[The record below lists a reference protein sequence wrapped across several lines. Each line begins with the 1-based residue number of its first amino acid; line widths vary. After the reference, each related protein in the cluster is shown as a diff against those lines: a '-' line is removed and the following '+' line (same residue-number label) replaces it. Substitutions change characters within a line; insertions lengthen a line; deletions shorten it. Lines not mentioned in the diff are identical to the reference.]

1 MGPSGIPKSKS
12 PSMMVDE
19 MVGYQYA
26 SKSHVIIAKM
36 FFIKIGYTFV
46 SLPMNILNPSHHH
59 LAWFKCLLEKQVC
72 CLHCGLMHHKV

>member
-1 MGPSGIPKSKS
+1 MGPSGVPKSKS
-12 PSMMVDE
+12 PPTMVDE

-46 SLPMNILNPSHHH
+46 S
-59 LAWFKCLLEKQVC
+59 
-72 CLHCGLMHHKV
+72 